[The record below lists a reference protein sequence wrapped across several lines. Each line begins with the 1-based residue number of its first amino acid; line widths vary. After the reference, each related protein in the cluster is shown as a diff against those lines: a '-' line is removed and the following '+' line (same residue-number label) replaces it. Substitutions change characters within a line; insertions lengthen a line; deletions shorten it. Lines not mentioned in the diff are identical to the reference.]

1 MNGVFQSLENS
12 RKARG
17 ACALALID
25 PDVKNDLILADLVS
39 RVADADFDAIL
50 VGGSLIM
57 DNGFE
62 DRISRIREDSKLP
75 VIIFPGSSRQLS
87 AKADAVLFLSLLS
100 GRNPQYL
107 IGEQVES
114 APIIHHIGLEA
125 ISTGYILLDGGVKS
139 SVQVMSN
146 TNPLPV
152 EKEDIIL
159 AHALAGQY
167 LGMKVIFLES
177 GSGAQS
183 VISQSLL
190 TLLKSKLSIPVI
202 AGGGITS
209 AKFASDLVNAG
220 ADYLVIGNLLEKCDD
235 RNKLIEI
242 TKAIHYRRSGN

>member
-1 MNGVFQSLENS
+1 MNGVFQSLEES
-12 RKARG
+12 RKANG

-25 PDVKNDLILADLVS
+25 PDVKNDLILTDLVN
-39 RVADADFDAIL
+39 RVVDANFDAIL

-62 DRISRIREDSKLP
+62 DRISRIRQNSSLP

-87 AKADAVLFLSLLS
+87 ANADAVLFLSLLS

-114 APIIHHIGLEA
+114 APIIYHIGLEA

-152 EKEDIIL
+152 EKEDIIAFSPVKIPL
-159 AHALAGQY
+159 LSFILNGFALVDC
-167 LGMKVIFLES
+167 LIDC
-177 GSGAQS
+177 
-183 VISQSLL
+183 ILL
-190 TLLKSKLSIPVI
+190 VSFCLL
-202 AGGGITS
+202 
-209 AKFASDLVNAG
+209 
-220 ADYLVIGNLLEKCDD
+220 LLNSFK
-235 RNKLIEI
+235 
-242 TKAIHYRRSGN
+242 